1 MEPAGNGGEQSRG
14 GSSSPTGMVPV
25 ADVGH
30 FPLWRGLLGRAS
42 EVTSQVTSW
51 LWHRAA
57 LAPPD
62 SGAPICTLLIY
73 GFLMDVFDLLS
84 FWFWQISAKFGGVA
98 SDT

>member
-1 MEPAGNGGEQSRG
+1 
-14 GSSSPTGMVPV
+14 
-25 ADVGH
+25 
-30 FPLWRGLLGRAS
+30 
-42 EVTSQVTSW
+42 VTSQVTSW